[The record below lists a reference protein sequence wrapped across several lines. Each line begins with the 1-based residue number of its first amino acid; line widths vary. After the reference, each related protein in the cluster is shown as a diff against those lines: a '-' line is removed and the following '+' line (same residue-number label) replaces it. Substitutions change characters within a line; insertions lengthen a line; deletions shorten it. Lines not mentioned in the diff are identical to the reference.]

1 LIQIT
6 KSAELKNANSAAL
19 GGLVKFGPWRQRIVR
34 LVDAVAGPI
43 VSALGRLRRPAS
55 ARASGEVGSILVV
68 EYWNLGDI
76 VMLSPFLQ
84 NLRTQYP
91 KAHIVLLASPKTA
104 PLLAQQNVVDEIIYA
119 RIPWAQ
125 YYSRWRKYNPFSRLW
140 IELPLMLRLLRQR
153 RFDLGFTARADLRDN
168 FMLWFAAVRRR
179 VGYSFGGGGYFLTDQ
194 VVPDVRHPHYAN
206 RWLRLLEHLGKT
218 VIAREPRLDL
228 SAEERL
234 AAERILEKLG
244 VESGDFLVGVHPG
257 ARSITRQW
265 GKDNFMEAARRLCD
279 RFPIKIIWFQDPSQ
293 ESSIQNDSQF
303 LLLSLPLRQFMAVLS
318 QCSLF
323 LCNDSGPMHIATALS
338 VPTVA
343 IFGPGDPA
351 WYGPLGPNNQVVIR
365 SGFWCRSCLDY
376 CLFDQPYC
384 LRTIGVQDVYEAA
397 SRSIETLLVRQAQP
411 DQVPT

>member
-34 LVDAVAGPI
+34 LVDTVVAPI
-43 VSALGRLRRPAS
+43 VSALGHLRVSANPDAS
-55 ARASGEVGSILVV
+55 AEVSSILVV

-91 KAHIVLLASPKTA
+91 KAYIVLLASPKTA
-104 PLLAQQNVVDEIIYA
+104 PLLAHQNLVDEIIYA

-125 YYSRWRKYNPFSRLW
+125 HYSRWKKYNPFSRLW
-140 IELPLMLRLLRQR
+140 IELPLTLKLLRKR

-179 VGYSFGGGGYFLTDQ
+179 IGYSFGGGGYFLTDQ
-194 VVPDVRHPHYAN
+194 VAPDVRHPHWAD
-206 RWLRLLEHLGKT
+206 RWLRLLEHLGKP
-218 VIAREPRLDL
+218 VIAREPHLDL
-228 SAEERL
+228 SSEERL
-234 AAERILEKLG
+234 GAAKILDELG

-257 ARSITRQW
+257 ARSVTRQW
-265 GKDNFMEAARRLCD
+265 GKDNFNEVARRLCD
-279 RFPIKIIWFQDPSQ
+279 RFPIKIIWFQDPNQ
-293 ESSIQNDSQF
+293 ESSIQKDGQF

-365 SGFWCRSCLDY
+365 PGFWCRSCLDY

-384 LRTIGVQDVYEAA
+384 LRAIGVQDVYEASA
-397 SRSIETLLVRQAQP
+397 RSIEAMLVRQAQP